1 VKIVITAGP
10 TREAIDPVRFL
21 SNRSSGKMGYAIA
34 EAAAG
39 RGHEVCLISGPV
51 ALKVPDRVRLIN
63 VISAKDMLDA
73 VIAEF
78 QNCEVL
84 IMAAAVADWRPVNI
98 AEHKLKKVQGRMS
111 VELERT
117 QDILLR
123 VAEIKQSQ
131 IVVGFA
137 AETRNLLEEARRKLK
152 DKRLDMIV
160 ANDVSRS
167 DAGFGSDNNAV
178 TFLTEHDTEELPLM
192 KKSDVA
198 ARLLERVERLG

>member
-1 VKIVITAGP
+1 MKIVITAGP

-51 ALKVPDRVRLIN
+51 ALAVPDGVRLIS

-73 VIAEF
+73 VITEF

-178 TFLTEHDTEELPLM
+178 TFLTEHDTEALPLM
-192 KKSDVA
+192 KKNDVA
-198 ARLLERVERLG
+198 AHLLDRVERLG